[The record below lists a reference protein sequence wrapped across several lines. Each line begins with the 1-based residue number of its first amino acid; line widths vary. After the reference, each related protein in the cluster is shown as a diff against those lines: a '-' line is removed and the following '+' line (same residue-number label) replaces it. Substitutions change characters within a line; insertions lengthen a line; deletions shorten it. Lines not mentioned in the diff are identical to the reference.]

1 MPPSITVTSSVYY
14 YNKLYASTYF
24 SFYLLWFIVIV
35 IMLNFFFSCRSI
47 HFHTME
53 LLTTVDQ
60 CENSQ
65 IAEWYSGK
73 SILITGATGFMGKV
87 LVEKLLR
94 SCPDVKRIYLLI
106 RSKKG
111 VDPLIRKDQFFKC
124 VVSSQ
129 ITSGFEKYNIFINR
143 CGRIRSYT
151 EKCLSEVF

>member
-1 MPPSITVTSSVYY
+1 
-14 YNKLYASTYF
+14 
-24 SFYLLWFIVIV
+24 
-35 IMLNFFFSCRSI
+35 
-47 HFHTME
+47 ME